1 MANKTYAAV
10 PINEDFKVDP
20 TMVETEETEA
30 TENEE
35 FMEEETMEEKKHPI
49 KDWFGRNK
57 KKILVGALG
66 VLAFGS
72 GIVVGA
78 ASSSKGDNSQ
88 KTSNNDNSSDCPD
101 LIEVSDNDSVDGTAA
116 TVDSDA
122 TTVD

>member
-1 MANKTYAAV
+1 MAKKTYAAV
-10 PINEDFKVDP
+10 PINEEFKVDP
-20 TMVETEETEA
+20 DMVETEETEA
-30 TENEE
+30 TEEE
-35 FMEEETMEEKKHPI
+35 NMEEDTMEEKKHPI

-78 ASSSKGDNSQ
+78 ASSSKSDNSQ
-88 KTSNNDNSSDCPD
+88 ASNDHSSDCPD